1 MTAAAIRESFLDFF
15 RKQGHTIVPS
25 ASLLPQ
31 SPGLLF
37 TNAGMNQFVPYFLGT
52 ETAPYDPPRAAD
64 TQKCIRAGGK
74 HNDLEDVGYDTYH
87 HTMFEMLGNWSFGN
101 YFKKEAIA
109 FAWDL
114 VVETWGLPAQRLY
127 ASVYAPKPGD
137 PGEFDQEAWDLW
149 AERFRAKGLDP
160 HVHIVNGNVKDN
172 FWMMG
177 ETGPCGPCSELHV
190 DLTPLGDS
198 AGSLVN
204 GSSDLCIEIWNL
216 VFIQYNAEADGSF
229 RELPAKHVDTGM
241 GFERACSIIQCT
253 KGFTD
258 FSRRPSNYNTDV
270 FQPLFAALERMS
282 GKVYEDIYPEIDQDK
297 ATLTEQMKTAVAF
310 RVMADH
316 VRTLSFSIA
325 DGIMPGNTGRNYVLR
340 RILRRAVRYGRQLGF
355 SGDRPFFAELSQA
368 LIGQMAPYFP
378 ELQERRDVV
387 CATLAREEASFN
399 ETLDRG
405 LRRLDEAVSA
415 AVGRVIAGDV
425 VFELY
430 DTYGFPSDLTAL
442 VGAERGFEV
451 DMARFDQ
458 LMEQQRERA
467 RSAQKSTVV
476 RALDVAS
483 AAVTTFID
491 DMDEIDD
498 AIVLELHEHEQGVLV
513 VTDRTPFYAEMGGQ
527 VGDVG
532 VLIHGD
538 EPMEVLAVQQIGQAR
553 AHLLAHAPLSVG
565 DRVGLKIDV
574 MRRRRVEAHHTATH
588 LLHWALHEVVSADAV
603 QQGSLV
609 DAERLRFDVSSAAI
623 SEEQLHQMQELVN
636 AQIRAAAPVFVEEV
650 AHTTVKGRKDVMQ
663 FFGDK
668 YGERVRVVQVGGER
682 GALNGFSMELCG
694 GTHVRHTGEI
704 GRFLI
709 KSEAAVAAGVR
720 RLEAVCGL
728 AAEEWERNECAMLRA
743 EVEKELD
750 RLSGGASSLDVNVPR
765 GIAEW
770 KAVLAQARSLR
781 MEQEKEAKR
790 QQARAAEI
798 AADHAVESWLSAADD
813 RPCVHRLQ
821 GDATLVQEL
830 LNGLKKRQF
839 PRVAVCV
846 VDDESKLLVA
856 VYCGAMAQAAGDS
869 AGVLLQELLKP
880 HAGKGGGNAEMAR
893 GALAGLH
900 AAEEIVKAAINRLQ
914 IDG

>member
-87 HTMFEMLGNWSFGN
+87 HTMFEMLGNWSFGD

-160 HVHIVNGNVKDN
+160 HVHIVHGNVKDN

-198 AGSLVN
+198 EGRLVN

-216 VFIQYNAEADGSF
+216 VFIQYNAEADGSY

-282 GKVYEDIYPEIDQDK
+282 GKTYQDIYPDIDQDK
-297 ATLTEQMKTAVAF
+297 ATLTEEIKTAVAF

-316 VRTLSFSIA
+316 VRTLAFSIA

-355 SGDRPFFAELSQA
+355 SGERPFFAELAQA
-368 LIGQMAPYFP
+368 LITQMSPFFP
-378 ELQERRDVV
+378 ELHERAEVV
-387 CATLAREEASFN
+387 CQTLMREEASFN

-405 LRRLDEAVSA
+405 LRRLDEAVASSQT
-415 AVGRVIAGDV
+415 RVIPGDV

-451 DMARFDQ
+451 DMVRFEE
-458 LMEQQRERA
+458 LMEQQRARA

-476 RALDVAS
+476 RALDVSS
-483 AAVTTFID
+483 AAVTEFVENAD
-491 DMDEIDD
+491 LLEN
-498 AIVLELHEHEQGVLV
+498 ALVLELHPQEQGVLV

-527 VGDVG
+527 VGDLG
-532 VLIHGD
+532 FILTAQG
-538 EPMEVLAVQQIGQAR
+538 EELEVLAVQQIGQAR
-553 AHLLAHAPLSVG
+553 AHMLASAPLQVG
-565 DRVGLKIDV
+565 DRVHLRIDAR
-574 MRRRRVEAHHTATH
+574 RRRRVEAHHTATH
-588 LLHWALHEVVSADAV
+588 LLHWALHEIVSADAV

-609 DAERLRFDVSSAAI
+609 DADRLRFDVSSAAI
-623 SEEQLHQMQELVN
+623 NEQQLLKIENLVN
-636 AQIRAAAPVFVEEV
+636 EKIRIGDPVFIEELPHAV
-650 AHTTVKGRKDVMQ
+650 VKGRKDVMQ

-668 YGERVRVVQVGGER
+668 YGERVRVVQVGGAQ
-682 GALNGFSMELCG
+682 GQLNGFSMELCG
-694 GTHVRHTGEI
+694 GTHVGNTTQI

-720 RLEAVCGL
+720 RIEAVCGE
-728 AAEEWERNECAMLRA
+728 ATEEWQQSECTVLRA
-743 EVEKELD
+743 EVEKELE
-750 RLSGGASSLDVNVPR
+750 RLNDPKLLTLPILNEVAQ
-765 GIAEW
+765 W
-770 KAVLAQARSLR
+770 KAALLQARALR

-790 QQARAAEI
+790 QQGRAAAI
-798 AADHAVESWLSAADD
+798 AADSALESWLSV
-813 RPCVHRLQ
+813 PNHSCVLEMQ
-821 GDATLVQEL
+821 GDATLLQEL
-830 LNGLKKRQF
+830 LNGLKKRQYAQS
-839 PRVAVCV
+839 AVCMV
-846 VDDESKLLVA
+846 LDQSKLLVA
-856 VYCGAMAQAAGDS
+856 VFCGASAQSSGFNAGS
-869 AGVLLQELLKP
+869 ILNELLAP
-880 HAGKGGGNAEMAR
+880 FGGKGGGNAEMAR
-893 GALAGLH
+893 GALTGHEQADLIS
-900 AAEEIVKAAINRLQ
+900 AAFIKRLNC
-914 IDG
+914 DG